1 MAAAPRALSSA
12 LRAFVGL
19 EGSREFAV
27 VGPQSEIH
35 NFVLSLPDDGSV
47 VSAGIEGETP
57 LLAGRVSLNGEPTVY
72 LCERFS
78 CKLPVTSI
86 AALKAQLDSGS

>member
-19 EGSREFAV
+19 EGSKEIAV
-27 VGPQSEIH
+27 VGTGSDLH
-35 NFVLSLPDDGSV
+35 HFVLSLPDDGSV
-47 VSAGIEGETP
+47 VSAGMEGDTP
-57 LLAGRVSLNGEPTVY
+57 LLKGRVPVGGEPTVY

-78 CKLPVTSI
+78 CKLPATSI
-86 AALKAQLDSGS
+86 TALKAQLDSGS